1 MLSIDCL
8 LNVVAAV
15 EKLTD
20 VAVEGIAVTPDA
32 SAGVAPHS
40 TKLLAHLCAAVEL
53 QCQAAVNALVLSV
66 LTGTDQ
72 MMCDLHSIVYYAF
85 DASMLRPLVLQP

>member
-8 LNVVAAV
+8 LNTVAAV

-40 TKLLAHLCAAVEL
+40 TKLLAHLCMAVKL
-53 QCQAAVNALVLSV
+53 QCQAAVNALILSM

-72 MMCDLHSIVYYAF
+72 MMCVCTALYTKHLAP
-85 DASMLRPLVLQP
+85 AC